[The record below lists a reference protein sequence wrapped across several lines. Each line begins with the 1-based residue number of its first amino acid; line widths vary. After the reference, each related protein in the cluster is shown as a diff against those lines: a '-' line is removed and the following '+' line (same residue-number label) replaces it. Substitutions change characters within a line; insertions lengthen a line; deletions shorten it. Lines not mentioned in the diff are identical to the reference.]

1 MLGVQGEDAVMNAIP
16 VGCLVCLSS
25 VMIPDAAQ
33 ATDFELDQSQSL
45 ASQSL
50 VIDVPFSGTL
60 IGDYDEETN
69 PEGTQSRPGLFGGS
83 GNNPIDYSA
92 QFDMSGDNSSS
103 PSGTMSITIDEKML
117 TAVVNDVS
125 IDLLGGAVNELEYG
139 VTFIYDTFHTVSPFS
154 IYPGGIEIPIPLGSA
169 QVTSSQMESTLPGG
183 LLLEPLKSG
192 GYAVSGVLNAET
204 TSSVELGTGPLEFTV
219 PVILPV
225 SGTLQQGEGGWE
237 IELSIS
243 LSVDEDVPIEDV
255 PPFEGVP
262 LPLPTIPP
270 SGSTANMLMSG
281 ELSAFS
287 IQSEQSLLLVAHEVE
302 SSNPADLNG
311 DGIVNGAD
319 MGLLFLAWGLNPG
332 NPADINQDDW
342 VDGGDL
348 GLLILYWT
356 G

>member
-1 MLGVQGEDAVMNAIP
+1 MLLKTSAVGLLLCAP
-16 VGCLVCLSS
+16 LVALG
-25 VMIPDAAQ
+25 Q
-33 ATDFELDQSQSL
+33 TFELDQSQSV

-50 VIDVPFSGTL
+50 VIAAPFSGTL

-103 PSGTMSITIDEKML
+103 PSGTMSITIDEKTL
-117 TAVVNDVS
+117 TAVVNDLS
-125 IDLLGGAVNELEYG
+125 IDLLGGAVSELEYG
-139 VTFIYDTFHTVSPFS
+139 VTLNYDTFNTINPFS
-154 IYPGGIEIPIPLGSA
+154 IYPGGFDIPIPLGSA
-169 QVTSSQMESTLPGG
+169 QVTSSNMESTLPGG
-183 LLLEPLKSG
+183 LLLDPLKSG

-204 TSSVELGTGPLEFTV
+204 TSVVELGTGPLEFAV

-225 SGTLQQGEGGWE
+225 SGTLQQVEDGWE

-243 LSVDEDVPIEDV
+243 LSVDEEVPLGDV
-255 PPFEGVP
+255 PPFENIP

-270 SGSTANMLMSG
+270 SDSTANMLMSG
-281 ELSAFS
+281 ALSAFS
-287 IQSEQSLLLVAHEVE
+287 IQSEQSLLLVAQEVE
-302 SSNPADLNG
+302 SSNPADFNG

-319 MGLLFLAWGLNPG
+319 MGLLFLAWGPNPG